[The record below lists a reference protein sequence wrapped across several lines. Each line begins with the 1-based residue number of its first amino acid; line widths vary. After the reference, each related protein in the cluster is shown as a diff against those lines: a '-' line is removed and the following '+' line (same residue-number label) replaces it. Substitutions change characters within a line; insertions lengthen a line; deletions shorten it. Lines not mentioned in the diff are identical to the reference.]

1 MAPSTKRKASSSQD
15 ASLKKNKTEEENS
28 ILALGMDDDYLDD
41 GDVNE
46 YDDSLYGGEAADDSG
61 SDGDDENQDYIDGD
75 DDEEML
81 DDSEAAVGRPT
92 ILEEK
97 NDKNDK
103 RFVNLKVKNTSIT
116 SDKPSVAPT
125 NEEIQNLK
133 ETQDLFNS
141 NLFRLQ
147 LLELFKQVKV
157 DYSKLT
163 SLESALHQ
171 IKSIIEKMP
180 DQDVDVYS
188 NNIDNVKIFDS
199 KGESKDVSIKFT
211 KPTNV
216 DVIGSFM
223 SRTVLKQNSNV
234 DMIVEIPSPVLN
246 SKDANDY
253 KYFTKR
259 NLYIWTIRQE
269 LIKHARFVDTSFTN
283 FDGDINKQILVIK
296 PKEDAKTG
304 AKTKFTIR
312 IIPTIA
318 KETFKYQN
326 KFNPNTNCILLQNET
341 NQFKIETFK
350 EDDSSAQQQPLPT
363 TDKVDKKKKPFDS
376 IQRSPFYN
384 NAILEDIFIADHM
397 QLIYSKTTSAPVLVD
412 TILLLKLWLDLKQIP
427 TINGFH
433 LTMILIHLY
442 TNGKINK
449 SMSSYQAFRMVMVF
463 ITRDFQSKP
472 YLYMNLDEESPIAS
486 TPLVYREA
494 FEKLYPVAIVDPSGM
509 LNVASRVS
517 VWGLRTL
524 VQEAK
529 LVLENLDSG
538 NGFEEIFM
546 TKNHFYLSFDLVI
559 KVQLDKDN
567 CLNTTPTN
575 DYYQVD
581 RYLEHKIYTTLRKA
595 FSKRIK
601 KISIVNNN
609 AQKNATWTTDMP
621 QPEDR
626 IVTVGINVNPENWLS
641 VIDLGPAADHV
652 NAAKFREFWGA
663 KSQIRRFK
671 DGSISEAVTW
681 TPKNNLRHL
690 VLEEITKYIL
700 NLHLKVPTTNVSSI
714 VHQLDALIYNPEVED
729 QTLLA
734 LKAKD
739 TLVNTIHSL
748 NLPLAIETFPSMAPG
763 LRYTSVHVTQ
773 DTTFTN
779 NEPLTVL
786 LHFEQNKNWTN
797 DIESINA
804 LKTAFI
810 LKIARELQD
819 TPYNPKLSKE
829 YVDLQCEGFLFR
841 LIPYYPKE
849 ADFMREQWKVENL
862 PQLELLQR
870 STLHHTYVH
879 SLHTAHPTYGVTVR
893 LALRWIHSHLFT
905 EYIDHKTIELLVASL
920 YRVAEN
926 SSQLV
931 PQTALSGFLRF
942 LFLLYT
948 FNFEE
953 KPVIVDHL
961 DNITKDDL
969 NKIQSTF
976 DLQKQSANPPLIF
989 IATDKDRTNT
999 WFRSTAIKDQA
1010 IFNKIKLFAEKSIH
1024 LIESN
1029 YLENNSTF
1037 NWLSV
1042 FETSFLEYDVVFQLN
1057 ETLVPS
1063 YSREISNLI
1072 YNKKFT
1078 NPSIAA
1084 AAAAAVSAPTTKKS
1098 GGIIF
1103 KNVSAAKP
1111 KPTTN
1116 STSTQNSGLVCGLNP
1131 VSTLVSIIKEKYSNY
1146 CKVYYDSVG
1155 GSKILLKW
1163 NDDIETPFAFK
1174 PSKSQYTTPMFKKDN
1189 LIKINIDEILN
1200 EITLIGGKLVKSFK
1214 KNENTTT
1221 STST

>member
-1 MAPSTKRKASSSQD
+1 MVSKRKANSQD
-15 ASLKKNKTEEENS
+15 ASLKKNKTEEAS
-28 ILALGMDDDYLDD
+28 ILALGMDDEDYLDD

-46 YDDSLYGGEAADDSG
+46 YDDSLYGGVAKAEDSDNDD
-61 SDGDDENQDYIDGD
+61 NQDYIDGE

-97 NDKNDK
+97 SDKNDK

-116 SDKPSVAPT
+116 ADKLSVAPT

-141 NLFRLQ
+141 NIFRLQ
-147 LLELFKQVKV
+147 LLELFKEVKV
-157 DYSKLT
+157 DYTKLT

-171 IKSIIEKMP
+171 VKSIIEKMP
-180 DQDVDVYS
+180 DQDIDVYS
-188 NNIDNVKIFDS
+188 NNIDNVKIFDA
-199 KGESKDVSIKFT
+199 KGEGKDLSIKFS
-211 KPTNV
+211 KPTNI

-223 SRTVLKQNSNV
+223 SRSVLKQNSNA
-234 DMIVEIPSPVLN
+234 DMIVEIPSSVLT

-259 NLYIWTIRQE
+259 NLYIWTIYQE
-269 LIKHARFVDTSFTN
+269 LRKHARFVDTQFTN
-283 FDGDINKQILVIK
+283 FDGDLNKQILVIR
-296 PKEDAKTG
+296 PKEDPKTG

-318 KETFKYQN
+318 KETFKYST
-326 KFNPNTNCILLQNET
+326 KFNPNTNCIFEANENNT
-341 NQFKIETFK
+341 ITKIETFK
-350 EDDSSAQQQPLPT
+350 EDDQQQQQQT
-363 TDKVDKKKKPFDS
+363 QTEVVDKKKKPFDS
-376 IQRSPFYN
+376 IPRSPFYN
-384 NAILEDIFIADHM
+384 NAILEDIFIGDHM
-397 QLIYSKTTSAPVLVD
+397 QLIYSKTTNAPVLVD

-427 TINGFH
+427 TVNGFH

-442 TNGKINK
+442 TTGKINK

-472 YLYMNLDEESPIAS
+472 YLYMNLDEESPIAK
-486 TPLVYREA
+486 TPTLYREA
-494 FEKLYPVAIVDPSGM
+494 FEKLYPVAIVDPSGL

-546 TKNHFYLSFDLVI
+546 TKNHFYLSFDLMI
-559 KVQLDKDN
+559 RIQLSKDN
-567 CLNTTPTN
+567 VNTTPTN
-575 DYYQVD
+575 DYYQLD
-581 RYLEHKIYTTLRKA
+581 RYLEQKIYTNLRKA

-601 KISIVNNN
+601 KITIVKNTEQTN
-609 AQKNATWTTDMP
+609 AQWTTEMP
-621 QPEDR
+621 DIEGR
-626 IVTVGINVNPENWLS
+626 IVTVGVNVNPENWLS

-671 DGSISEAVTW
+671 DGSILEAVTW
-681 TPKNNLRHL
+681 APKNNLRHL
-690 VLEEITKYIL
+690 VMEEITKYIL
-700 NLHLKVPTTNVSSI
+700 NLHLKVPVTNVSSI
-714 VHQLDALIYNPEVED
+714 VQQLDTLIYSPDVED

-734 LKAKD
+734 LKAKE
-739 TLVNTIHSL
+739 TLINTIHSL
-748 NLPLAIETFPSMAPG
+748 SLPLAIESFPAMAPG
-763 LRYTSVHVTQ
+763 LRYTSVNITK
-773 DTTFTN
+773 DTTFSK
-779 NEPLTVL
+779 NEPLNIL

-810 LKIARELQD
+810 LKIARELED
-819 TPYNPKLSKE
+819 TPYNPKLSAE
-829 YVDLQCEGFLFR
+829 HLDLQCEGFLFR
-841 LIPYYPKE
+841 LTPYYPKE
-849 ADFMREQWKVENL
+849 ADFMREQWKTENL
-862 PQLELLQR
+862 PKLELLQR
-870 STLHHTYVH
+870 NTLHHTYIH
-879 SLHTAHPTYGVTVR
+879 SLATAHPSFGVTCK
-893 LALRWIHSHLFT
+893 LALRWIHSHLFS
-905 EYIDHKTIELLVASL
+905 EYVDQKTVELLVASL
-920 YRVAEN
+920 YRVSEN
-926 SSQLV
+926 STQLV

-948 FNFEE
+948 FNFED

-961 DNITKDDL
+961 DNITKNDV
-969 NKIQSTF
+969 NKIQANY
-976 DLQKQSANPPLIF
+976 DLQKQSDNPPLMF
-989 IATDKDRTNT
+989 IATDKDRTST
-999 WFRSTAIKDQA
+999 WFKSSFIRDSEVFK
-1010 IFNKIKLFAEKSIH
+1010 KIKTFAERSVY

-1029 YLENNSTF
+1029 YLSNNTTF

-1042 FETSFLEYDVVFQLN
+1042 FETSYLEYDVVFQLN
-1057 ETLVPS
+1057 ETLIPG
-1063 YSREISNLI
+1063 YSREITNLI

-1084 AAAAAVSAPTTKKS
+1084 NISAPAATTTATQKK
-1098 GGIIF
+1098 GVIF
-1103 KNVSAAKP
+1103 KNVSNIKP
-1111 KPTTN
+1111 KPVVTNN
-1116 STSTQNSGLVCGLNP
+1116 STVSNESSGLICGFNP
-1131 VSTLVSIIKEKYSNY
+1131 VENLVSVIKQKYSSY

-1163 NDDIETPFAFK
+1163 NNDIETPFAFK
-1174 PSKSQYTTPMFKKDN
+1174 PSKSQYTIPMFKKDN
-1189 LIKINIDEILN
+1189 LVKINIDEILN
-1200 EITLIGGKLVKSFK
+1200 EITLIAGKLIKGYK
-1214 KNENTTT
+1214 KNDMTN
-1221 STST
+1221 SI